1 MRELD
6 ERQRKTGKKLIVVII
21 PFGIPASGKWQT
33 ITTLKIVAEKLGWTL
48 DYESRDDVLWN

>member
-1 MRELD
+1 M
-6 ERQRKTGKKLIVVII
+6 VII

-33 ITTLKIVAEKLGWTL
+33 ITTLKLVAEKLGWTL